1 MGEDM
6 NKYSKE
12 FKEQALQ
19 LSDEIG
25 VRKASEDLGI
35 SYGTLTDWR
44 KSKNRY
50 PKQEKENHKAANIL
64 ESEQKRALEKENR
77 ELKETVRILHDALRF
92 FVKGQNK

>member
-1 MGEDM
+1 M

-25 VRKASEDLGI
+25 VRKACEDLGI

-50 PKQEKENHKAANIL
+50 PKE
-64 ESEQKRALEKENR
+64 EKENR
-77 ELKETVRILHDALRF
+77 ELKATVRILQDALCF
-92 FVKGQNK
+92 FVKGQKR